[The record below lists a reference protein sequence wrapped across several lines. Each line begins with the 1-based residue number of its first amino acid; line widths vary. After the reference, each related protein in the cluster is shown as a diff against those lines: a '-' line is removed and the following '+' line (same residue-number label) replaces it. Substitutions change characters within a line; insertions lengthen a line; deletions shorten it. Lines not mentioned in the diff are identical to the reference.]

1 MTDSTIDEVIERLDE
16 IVAWSLEHESR
27 IGYFAAMYRKVTVA
41 VKVAIADG
49 EFEDAERMTRL
60 DVLFANRYIAAVDLH
75 RQNRAPTESWAA
87 SFRGCA
93 RRRLIIVQQLLT
105 GMNAHINLDLGI
117 AAATVAPGDQLADLQ
132 SDFNT
137 INDVLSR
144 LVGSFVDDVEH
155 FSPWIRLLGRIG
167 DRSQGVIIKFSIDRA
182 RDEAWELAESLA
194 AAPQDRWPQ
203 IIQDRDLVVARFG
216 QFLQNPGTFLP
227 IGLLII
233 RARETNDVAR
243 VISGLADD

>member
-60 DVLFANRYIAAVDLH
+60 DVLFANRYIDAVDLH
-75 RQNRAPTESWAA
+75 RHNRAPTEPWAA

-93 RRRLIIVQQLLT
+93 RRRLIIGRQLLT

-144 LVGSFVDDVEH
+144 LVGSFVDDVER

-167 DRSQGVIIKFSIDRA
+167 GRSQGVIIKFSIDRA